1 MLRIGQRSAH
11 RPLAVWFW
19 ADSRQQLSGLSL
31 ALMALLLA
39 LSVNVGVGTMV
50 ESFSRTFVSWLDGR
64 LAADVYINAGDDRQ
78 AVEIKA
84 WLRGR
89 PEVEAILPGG
99 RADTQMGGAPIE
111 ILGLPDHA
119 TYRDHWPLLQSAAN
133 AWVRLR
139 PGDAGFVSEQLA
151 RRLKLAIGDRIEVP
165 APGGDWPLEI
175 VGIYADYG
183 NPKGQIAVNFAAL
196 TRRFPQIPQ
205 TRLGLRVAPAEIPAL
220 MAALQEKF
228 GLDSRNLL
236 DQATLKAESKRIFN
250 RTFAVTS
257 ALNAFTLGVAG
268 VALLTSLLTLG
279 NSRLPQL
286 APLWAIGITRQKLA
300 AIELLKTLSVALIT
314 TLLALPLGLL
324 VAWCLIAVV
333 NVKAFGWRL
342 PFHVF
347 PLQLLELLGVAMA
360 AALVAALIPVLK
372 LARMQ
377 PAALIKIF
385 ADER

>member
-1 MLRIGQRSAH
+1 MLSLGQRSAR

-39 LSVNVGVGTMV
+39 LAVNVGVGTMV
-50 ESFSRTFVSWLDGR
+50 ESFSRTFVGWLDGR
-64 LAADVYINAGDDRQ
+64 LAADVYVSAKDDAQ
-78 AVEIKA
+78 ATAIKA

-99 RADTQMGGAPIE
+99 RAEAQWRGAPIE

-119 TYRDHWPLLQSAAN
+119 TYSEHWPLLELTAN

-139 PGDAGFVSEQLA
+139 PGDAALVSEQLA
-151 RRLKLAIGDRIEVP
+151 RRLKLGIGDRIEVP
-165 APGGDWPLEI
+165 APGGNWPLEI

-183 NPKGQIAVNFAAL
+183 NPKGQIAVNYAAL
-196 TRRFPQIPQ
+196 TRRFPAIAA
-205 TRLGLRVAPAEIPAL
+205 TRLACGSHRRNSGIDLG
-220 MAALQEKF
+220 AARKIRPRRPHLA
-228 GLDSRNLL
+228 
-236 DQATLKAESKRIFN
+236 DQATMKAESKRIFN
-250 RTFAVTS
+250 RTFAVTA
-257 ALNAFTLGVAG
+257 ALNTFTLGVAG
-268 VALLTSLLTLG
+268 IALLTSLLTLS

-286 APLWAIGITRQKLA
+286 APLWAIGITRRRLA
-300 AIELLKTLSVALIT
+300 SIELIKTLSVALIT
-314 TLLALPLGLL
+314 AVLALPLGLL

-360 AALVAALIPVLK
+360 ASLLAALLPVIK

-377 PAALIKIF
+377 PTSLIKIF